1 MGPGNRKECAKRLG
15 EVPGTYVLSDSD
27 ISLPEK
33 NALSYMAVP
42 PMTAASMIPF
52 SFMLSGFRAT
62 GEFVRC
68 S

>member
-1 MGPGNRKECAKRLG
+1 M
-15 EVPGTYVLSDSD
+15 LSDRD